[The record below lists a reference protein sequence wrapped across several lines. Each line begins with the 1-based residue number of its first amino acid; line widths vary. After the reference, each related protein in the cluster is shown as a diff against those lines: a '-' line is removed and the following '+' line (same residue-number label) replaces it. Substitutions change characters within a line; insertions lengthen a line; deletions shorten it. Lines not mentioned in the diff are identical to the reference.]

1 MIRLIVCGLLILR
14 ASLLGCIIVFAC
26 SAEQSA
32 LGAGGAFAAF
42 PGSWDGTGKIRIG
55 DKTERIRCK
64 ATYSTRGSNASDIV
78 LALICASDSYKFDL
92 SGEFQADENNKI
104 RGNWSERSRGV
115 NGIASGST
123 RGDRFQIH
131 VESAPF
137 SGNVTI
143 VTHGGSQS
151 VNIDTIG
158 TEDKISAT
166 IALHRSSR

>member
-1 MIRLIVCGLLILR
+1 MMRFAFSGFSILH
-14 ASLLGCIIVFAC
+14 ASMLACFLVFAC
-26 SAEQSA
+26 AAWQPASAA
-32 LGAGGAFAAF
+32 AGAFSAF

-64 ATYSTRGSNASDIV
+64 ATYSTRGSTGSDIV
-78 LALICASDSYKFDL
+78 LALVCASDSYKFDL
-92 SGEFQADENNKI
+92 SGEFQSDENNRI
-104 RGNWSERSRGV
+104 HGIWSEQSRGV
-115 NGIASGST
+115 NGTASGST

-143 VTHGGSQS
+143 VTRGSSQS

-158 TEDKISAT
+158 TEDRISAIIT
-166 IALHRSSR
+166 LHRGLR